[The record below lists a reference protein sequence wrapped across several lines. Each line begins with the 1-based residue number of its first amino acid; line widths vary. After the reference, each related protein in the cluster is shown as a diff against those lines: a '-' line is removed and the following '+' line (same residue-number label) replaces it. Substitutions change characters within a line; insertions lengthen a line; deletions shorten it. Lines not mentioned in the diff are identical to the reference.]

1 MRARLAPVVL
11 LVVVLLV
18 GAPVA
23 AAAPADPVR
32 AHLEG
37 VMDDERVPGM
47 AVAVVPGDGRARTWT
62 LGEDGDGDRVGT
74 STPFLLGSVSKS
86 FTAALVHD
94 LVDRDRLRLDDRLGD
109 HVPDHGIPDDRADG
123 ITVEELL
130 THTSG
135 LTEADGLAHADRFDT
150 EPGAVGRQA
159 RGLDDVSLAREPGT
173 EHEYSSLNYLLLGA
187 IIEGAGGAPFAEQVG
202 ALGRGAGVDLV
213 TTPLSAQTVPPGH
226 RHVYGRAV
234 AFDTEYDASGTPYGY
249 LGSDLDGISAWA
261 RAQLGNGRGPDADA
275 LEAMHS
281 GDVDT
286 GSGDRYG
293 HGWRVGEVDGEP
305 TVQHAGAT
313 PGYFAHVLLQ
323 PERDRAVV
331 VLANAYGEARA
342 PSLSAVA
349 ADVSRIED
357 GGEPVGA
364 EGDPVL
370 GTAPFVV
377 GGVAALGLVAAFAL
391 AGTRPRVR
399 ALGLV
404 ASVVLVAAA
413 LLAPRLIGFSSEM
426 LRLWLPDLGWGLWA
440 VAATW
445 TVAGGVAL
453 LGLVRRREVPSRQP
467 PVWSSDRSS
476 TTTPSEPTSTR
487 TGRPAEA

>member
-1 MRARLAPVVL
+1 MRARLAPFAL

-18 GAPVA
+18 GTPSA
-23 AAAPADPVR
+23 AAAQTDPVR
-32 AHLEG
+32 SHLEE

-47 AVAVVPGDGRARTWT
+47 AVAVVPEDGRARTWT

-94 LVDRDRLRLDDRLGD
+94 LVDRDRLRLDDRLVD
-109 HVPDHGIPDDRADG
+109 RVPDHGIPDDRADG

-135 LTEADGLAHADRFDT
+135 LTEADGLAHGDRFDT
-150 EPGAVGRQA
+150 APGAVGRQS
-159 RGLDDVSLAREPGT
+159 RGLDDVSLARDPGT
-173 EHEYSSLNYLLLGA
+173 GHEYSSLNYLLLGA
-187 IIEGAGGAPFAEQVG
+187 IIEGAGGAPFAEQVNR
-202 ALGRGAGVDLV
+202 LGRTAGVDLV
-213 TTPLSAQTVPPGH
+213 STPTAAETIPPGH

-234 AFDTEYDASGTPYGY
+234 SFDPGYDASGTPYGY
-249 LGSDLDGISAWA
+249 LGTDLDGISAWA
-261 RAQLGNGRGPDADA
+261 RAQLGGGRGPDADA
-275 LEAMHS
+275 LESMHT
-281 GDVDT
+281 GHVDT
-286 GSGDRYG
+286 GAGDRYG
-293 HGWRVGEVDGEP
+293 HGWRVDEVDGEP

-342 PSLSAVA
+342 SSLAAVA

-357 GGEPVGA
+357 GGEPEGA
-364 EGDPVL
+364 ETDPVL

-391 AGTRPRVR
+391 AGTRPRMR

-404 ASVVLVAAA
+404 GSVVLVAAA
-413 LLAPRLIGFSSEM
+413 LLAPGLIGFSSEM

-467 PVWSSDRSS
+467 RAWSGESS

-487 TGRPAEA
+487 TVEA